1 MAIRRTGVVCG
12 VLAAMSLFG
21 GERAVAQD
29 GLRPI
34 PRETVIRIDELRQM
48 LIGADSRA
56 RADVLWSIERAYH
69 TPAPE
74 AERDRAEREYTLLW
88 IAGEHMQDLRDHVA
102 LGVLALL
109 DEDWVSPMARQEAL
123 RLRGQVHHRRGDFAE
138 AADCFE
144 RQVAICERHPAVRAT
159 GGCASG
165 LNQLALVRRSLG
177 QHDAALAANDRT
189 IAWGA
194 SAPGSNAVEIAKR
207 QRGFNLA
214 AMGRT
219 QEALDAAN
227 QYLTANPEW
236 GLGDGQRVMMLD
248 HKSRLLGQLGRW
260 DDSLAV
266 AREAWELARQ
276 GDEAGALRAG
286 DQLVMALRGT
296 GKNDEAME
304 VRREMV
310 GLIDR
315 VEQARGGLSPSL
327 VTDRESLL
335 ASLAQGHRFGR
346 SALAVE
352 AGERL
357 RLVVTDPGLRTDIE
371 RDLAAAREE
380 AARPR

>member
-1 MAIRRTGVVCG
+1 
-12 VLAAMSLFG
+12 
-21 GERAVAQD
+21 
-29 GLRPI
+29 
-34 PRETVIRIDELRQM
+34 
-48 LIGADSRA
+48 
-56 RADVLWSIERAYH
+56 
-69 TPAPE
+69 
-74 AERDRAEREYTLLW
+74 
-88 IAGEHMQDLRDHVA
+88 
-102 LGVLALL
+102 
-109 DEDWVSPMARQEAL
+109 
-123 RLRGQVHHRRGDFAE
+123 
-138 AADCFE
+138 
-144 RQVAICERHPAVRAT
+144 
-159 GGCASG
+159 
-165 LNQLALVRRSLG
+165 
-177 QHDAALAANDRT
+177 
-189 IAWGA
+189 
-194 SAPGSNAVEIAKR
+194 
-207 QRGFNLA
+207 
-214 AMGRT
+214 MGRT

>member
-1 MAIRRTGVVCG
+1 MLGAI
-12 VLAAMSLFG
+12 AATTLFG
-21 GERAVAQD
+21 SPCAVAQD

-34 PRETVIRIDELRQM
+34 PREAVLRIDELRQM
-48 LIGADSRA
+48 LAGADSRA
-56 RADVLWSIERAYH
+56 REGILWSIERTHH
-69 TPAPE
+69 TPVPE
-74 AERDRAEREYTLLW
+74 AESDRAEREYTLLW
-88 IAGEHMQDLRDHVA
+88 IAGEHMQDRRDHVA

-109 DEDWVSPMARQEAL
+109 DEDWVSPMARQQAL
-123 RLRGQVHHRRGDFAE
+123 RLMGQVHHRRGDLAE
-138 AADCFE
+138 AAGCFD
-144 RQVAICERHPAVRAT
+144 RQVAICERYPAVRAM

-165 LNQLALVRRSLG
+165 LNQLAVVRRSLG
-177 QHDAALAANDRT
+177 QHDVALAANDRT

-194 SAPGSNAVEIAKR
+194 SARGSNAVAIATR
-207 QRGFNLA
+207 QRGVNLA

-219 QEALDAAN
+219 QEALDAADA
-227 QYLTANPEW
+227 YLTANPEW
-236 GLGDGQRVMMLD
+236 GLVDGQRVTMLD

-260 DDSLAV
+260 DECLVV
-266 AREAWELARQ
+266 ARETWEMARG

-286 DQLVMALRGT
+286 DQLVMALRGS
-296 GKNDEAME
+296 GRNDEALD

-310 GLIDR
+310 RLIDR
-315 VEQARGGLSPSL
+315 VERARGELSPSL

-357 RLVVTDPGLRTDIE
+357 RQVVTDPGLRGDIE
-371 RDLAAAREE
+371 RDLSAARDE